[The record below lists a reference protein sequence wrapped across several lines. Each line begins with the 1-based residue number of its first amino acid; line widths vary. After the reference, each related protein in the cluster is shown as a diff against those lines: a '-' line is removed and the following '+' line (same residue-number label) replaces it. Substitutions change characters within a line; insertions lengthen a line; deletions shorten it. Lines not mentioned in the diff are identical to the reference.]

1 MIPDRLKVDL
11 QQINQKVSE
20 NVYKLVGR
28 GESAYKEQIDE
39 ATKYIL
45 NHGSRIVLV
54 TGPSGAGKTTT
65 SFKIKEQL
73 EKAGTS
79 VYVLNMDDFFR
90 DLDTVPLREDGEP
103 DMEGI
108 VALDVECVR
117 NCLNEL
123 LTTNKT
129 KTPTFDFKTHKRTS
143 LWHDVEIEGNEVV
156 IMEGIHALNPQV
168 YEGLDAS
175 KIFKIY
181 VHCNT
186 DFCLDNAVILE
197 ARELR
202 LLRRIVRDER
212 TRHTPLSETLEM
224 WAHVNAGEEKNIRPF
239 KKDADFFLN
248 STHFY
253 EPHLYKSLLL
263 NRFEKYTED
272 NNIIK
277 KLLMKFKWFS
287 FVDESFVP
295 DDSLLREFIGE

>member
-1 MIPDRLKVDL
+1 MIPERLKVDL

-39 ATKYIL
+39 ATKHIL

-123 LTTNKT
+123 LTQNKT
-129 KTPTFDFKTHKRTS
+129 KIPSFDFKTHKRKKD
-143 LWHDVEIEGNEVV
+143 WRDVEIEGNEVV

-168 YEGLDAS
+168 YEGLDVS

-202 LLRRIVRDER
+202 LLRRIARDER

-263 NRFEKYTED
+263 NQLENFTED
-272 NNIIK
+272 NTVIK
-277 KLLMKFKWFS
+277 KLLIKLKWFS

-295 DDSLLREFIGE
+295 DDSLLREFIGD

>member
-1 MIPDRLKVDL
+1 MIPERLKVDL

-39 ATKYIL
+39 ATKHIL

-123 LTTNKT
+123 LAQNKT
-129 KTPTFDFKTHKRTS
+129 KIPSFDFKTHKRKKH
-143 LWHDVEIEGNEVV
+143 WRDVKIEGNEVV

-168 YEGLDAS
+168 YEGLDAN

-202 LLRRIVRDER
+202 LLRRIARDER

-263 NRFEKYTED
+263 NQLENFTED
-272 NNIIK
+272 NTVIK
-277 KLLMKFKWFS
+277 KLLIKLKWFS

-295 DDSLLREFIGE
+295 NDSLLREFIGD